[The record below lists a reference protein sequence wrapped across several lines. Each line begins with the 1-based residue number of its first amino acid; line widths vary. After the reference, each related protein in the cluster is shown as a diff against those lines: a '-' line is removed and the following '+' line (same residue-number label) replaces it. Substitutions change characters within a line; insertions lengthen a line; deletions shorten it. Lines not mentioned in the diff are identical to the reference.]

1 MRKSLNPNMSV
12 QEFVGLREESKPVDR
27 YTLTFGPTDIQLA
40 IEFWL
45 NNVVLRNPVTVED
58 LHTTDDGSV
67 VIVVVP
73 TVE

>member
-1 MRKSLNPNMSV
+1 MPRSLNPNMSA
-12 QEFVGLREESKPVDR
+12 QEFVGVRQESKPVDR
-27 YTLTFGPTDIQLA
+27 YTLTFGPTDIELA

-67 VIVVVP
+67 VIVAVP
-73 TVE
+73 IVE